1 MLFLGAVH
9 SNKFLVTAIN
19 LTHGVQIR
27 IYNNVNSD
35 RSFEKTELTGY
46 SLPLECGIS
55 FQKCHQLA
63 IVSVNR
69 SSLAERSYVAIV
81 PLARALGLLEIK
93 VNSIGFPY
101 ISGDPHIIDLS
112 EPKYNCSPTSIY
124 HIQSSH
130 YIVCSNADSYY
141 VKLLELQLNAT
152 HIEKSF
158 VPILEY
164 PHLDSVENLTN
175 SLYVALPSQSGLV
188 IFFATGYE
196 VFYFRPLQYVIGEL
210 DIDLRGNECFA
221 TSIDYIGEWEMLVY
235 CDNNRAVYVDIN
247 SESIFATVDFNKDGQ
262 PYVCPNPDVYLAV
275 YIEQHYIQY
284 AFRST
289 KEGKDFQLSGRKFD
303 NGICG
308 GSQNVTLFAFTDKK
322 RGTQLLNASAGSIRS
337 LSDASCINY
346 PCQPLVMLQNQYL
359 VIREKRGVN
368 WYISVLDSD
377 SNFSLVL
384 EAQYTEADLMAIIE
398 DLGSNP
404 SSNTSSNTSDV
415 DLENHI
421 TLGGNKAADN
431 EDTKKEVDIA
441 VIVIPLSAILLL
453 MIVGLVLTFLLLL
466 TCRKRRYALL
476 YISILELCFIVEFLS
491 RQNVF
496 KPIVPHQGGEY

>member
-1 MLFLGAVH
+1 MKFLTFSLSLLLVLLRHSEGMYIILQCKGVWCIMCLVLFLGAVH
-9 SNKFLVTAIN
+9 SNKFLVTATN
-19 LTHGVQIR
+19 VTNGVEIR
-27 IYNNVNSD
+27 TYDNSNSD
-35 RSFEKTELTGY
+35 SFEKTEITGY

-81 PLARALGLLEIK
+81 PLARALGLLDIK

-101 ISGDPHIIDLS
+101 ISGDPYIIDLS

-124 HIQSSH
+124 KIKNTH
-130 YIVCSNADSYY
+130 YIVCSNADAYY
-141 VKLLELQLNAT
+141 VKLLELKLNAT

-158 VPILEY
+158 VPSTEY
-164 PHLDSVENLTN
+164 PHLESVHNLTN
-175 SLYVALPSQSGLV
+175 SVYVNLPSQSGHV

-196 VFYFRPLQYVIGEL
+196 VFYFMPLQYVIGEL
-210 DIDLRGNECFA
+210 DIDLRGNDCFA

-275 YIEQHYIQY
+275 YTEQHYIQY

-308 GSQNVTLFAFTDKK
+308 GSQNITLFAFTDKK

-337 LSDASCINY
+337 LSDATCINY
-346 PCQPLVMLQNQYL
+346 PCQPLVMLQDQYL

-368 WYISVLDSD
+368 WHISVLDSD
-377 SNFSLVL
+377 DNFSLVL
-384 EAQYTEADLMAIIE
+384 EARYTEADLMAIIE
-398 DLGSNP
+398 DPGINP
-404 SSNTSSNTSDV
+404 SNS
-415 DLENHI
+415 DLENHN
-421 TLGGNKAADN
+421 TLGNKAADH
-431 EDTKKEVDIA
+431 EDTKKEVDIV

-453 MIVGLVLTFLLLL
+453 MVAGLVLTLLLL
-466 TCRKRRYALL
+466 LSCRKRRYALL
-476 YISILELCFIVEFLS
+476 YL
-491 RQNVF
+491 
-496 KPIVPHQGGEY
+496 Y